1 MSESILK
8 SILEE
13 SARLELEKYDNIP
26 DVKFSLK
33 HRLAMKRIFKLYEK
47 NAAAIR
53 CEAVSKPIKR
63 RLTWKTVLTA
73 VAIVFLAVLTGCT
86 AAYFISQDFCGI
98 VHSDNTELFVTNADN
113 CPSTIENRYY
123 LPELPDEFTLLQADS
138 TQWDVYTS
146 YIHPSS
152 GKTITLHQFVKT
164 DFPHIHYNT
173 EKCDFQEVDING
185 HCALLLDYSSIGYA
199 DCGVIWDNGDY
210 VLEVCGNLDKN
221 ALLDLAKT
229 IKVYES

>member
-53 CEAVSKPIKR
+53 REAVSKPIKR

-113 CPSTIENRYY
+113 CPSTIENKYY

-138 TQWDVYTS
+138 TQWEVYTS

-152 GKTITLHQFVKT
+152 GKTITFEQNVKK
-164 DFPHIHYNT
+164 DFPHIHFNT
-173 EKCDFQEVDING
+173 EKSDFQEVDING
-185 HCALLLDYSSIGYA
+185 HCALLLEYTSI
-199 DCGVIWDNGDY
+199 DCSVIWDNGDY
-210 VLEVCGNLDKN
+210 VLMLCGNLDKN
-221 ALLDLAKT
+221 TLLDLAKT
-229 IKVYES
+229 IKVYEN